1 MESKLEK
8 LKNNLKKMEK
18 VAVAFSGGLDSSFL
32 SKIAYDTLKEN
43 AIAITINSPVFPVWE
58 IEEAKKIAK
67 EIGIQQI
74 IVDFDHNAINGF
86 SKNSVE
92 RCYICKKKLYSM
104 LIEIGKKNAY
114 RIILDGSTSDDQ
126 YDYRP
131 GKKALKELKIVSPLR
146 DVDLNKKEIRHI
158 SKDMGLSTW
167 NKPSFACLASRFPYG
182 TAITKLRLERIEK
195 AEDFIRKLDVKQFR
209 VRYHDELARIEV
221 LKEDFDIILKN
232 SEKIFSYLKE
242 LGFKYVTLDIE
253 GYRSGSLNEV
263 LDL

>member
-86 SKNSVE
+86 SKNSLE
-92 RCYICKKKLYSM
+92 RCYICKKKVVFHVNRNW
-104 LIEIGKKNAY
+104 EKK
-114 RIILDGSTSDDQ
+114 
-126 YDYRP
+126 
-131 GKKALKELKIVSPLR
+131 
-146 DVDLNKKEIRHI
+146 
-158 SKDMGLSTW
+158 
-167 NKPSFACLASRFPYG
+167 CL
-182 TAITKLRLERIEK
+182 
-195 AEDFIRKLDVKQFR
+195 
-209 VRYHDELARIEV
+209 
-221 LKEDFDIILKN
+221 
-232 SEKIFSYLKE
+232 
-242 LGFKYVTLDIE
+242 
-253 GYRSGSLNEV
+253 
-263 LDL
+263 

>member
-1 MESKLEK
+1 
-8 LKNNLKKMEK
+8 
-18 VAVAFSGGLDSSFL
+18 
-32 SKIAYDTLKEN
+32 
-43 AIAITINSPVFPVWE
+43 
-58 IEEAKKIAK
+58 
-67 EIGIQQI
+67 
-74 IVDFDHNAINGF
+74 
-86 SKNSVE
+86 
-92 RCYICKKKLYSM
+92 M

-167 NKPSFACLASRFPYG
+167 DKPSFACLASRFPYG
-182 TAITKLRLERIEK
+182 TAITKLRLEKIEK

-232 SEKIFSYLKE
+232 SEKIFCYLKE